1 MQDSNNQ
8 VLKYSTTNRDGYRDY
23 KSNPEICQHCPC
35 REQCTKSKDCQKTVT
50 RHVWEDYLEKVEDC
64 RHTPWVKDLYDMRK
78 QKIERV
84 FADAKVKHGFAL
96 YAVAWSCKGY
106 DAGHAHFCVHEFEKA
121 RKMEEEDSFDKLI
134 FRCFRVHFSR
144 SSSVLQLSVHL
155 YHSANGM
162 VHSWCIAG
170 AIKITSFSSIN
181 FRNPSIFA
189 FTCPLANSKI
199 STKIREKMQR
209 CND

>member
-1 MQDSNNQ
+1 MTSDGYFRKYEYVYDEYYDCYICPNNQ

-84 FADAKVKHGFAL
+84 FADAKVKHGFTQLRGLAK
-96 YAVAWSCKGY
+96 VTMP
-106 DAGHAHFCVHEFEKA
+106 GHAYFCVHEFEKA
-121 RKMEEEDSFDKLI
+121 RKMEEEDPFAKLI
-134 FRCFRVHFSR
+134 LRCFRVHFSR
-144 SSSVLQLSVHL
+144 SSSVLPLSVHL
-155 YHSANGM
+155 YNSANGL
-162 VHSWCIAG
+162 VHS
-170 AIKITSFSSIN
+170 
-181 FRNPSIFA
+181 
-189 FTCPLANSKI
+189 
-199 STKIREKMQR
+199 
-209 CND
+209 